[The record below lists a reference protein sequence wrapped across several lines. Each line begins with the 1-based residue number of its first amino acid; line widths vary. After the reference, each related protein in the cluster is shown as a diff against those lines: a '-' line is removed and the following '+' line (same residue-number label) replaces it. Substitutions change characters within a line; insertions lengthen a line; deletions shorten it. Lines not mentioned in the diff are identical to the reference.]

1 MEPMSIENY
10 LKYNKVITPVQY
22 VEAGQVIKSLTI
34 LISCKEHLNKFADI
48 VDYSV
53 DRYSPDGCASVIA
66 KFKKDCL
73 LVFEEDIRQ
82 LMSKPYT
89 ASIEYM
95 LCEVV
100 EVSETERRTNETKI

>member
-1 MEPMSIENY
+1 MELTIENY
-10 LKYNKVITPVQY
+10 LKHNERITPIQY
-22 VEAGQVIKSLTI
+22 VKAGQVIKSLTI
-34 LISCKEHLNKFADI
+34 FISCKEHLNKFADI

-53 DRYSPDGCASVIA
+53 DRYSTDGCAGVIA

-73 LVFEEDIRQ
+73 LVFEEEIRQ

-89 ASIEYM
+89 ASIEYI

-100 EVSETERRTNETKI
+100 EAFEVERRTNETKI

>member
-1 MEPMSIENY
+1 MKLTIENY
-10 LKYNKVITPVQY
+10 LMHNERITPIQY
-22 VEAGQVIKSLTI
+22 VKAGQVIKSLTI
-34 LISCKEHLNKFADI
+34 VISCKEHLNKFADI

-73 LVFEEDIRQ
+73 LVFEEGIRQ

-89 ASIEYM
+89 ASIEYI
-95 LCEVV
+95 LCEVIEAF
-100 EVSETERRTNETKI
+100 EVERRTNERHI

>member
-1 MEPMSIENY
+1 MELTIENY
-10 LKYNKVITPVQY
+10 LKHNERITPIQY
-22 VEAGQVIKSLTI
+22 VKAGQVIKSLTI

-53 DRYSPDGCASVIA
+53 DGYSPDGCASVIA

-73 LVFEEDIRQ
+73 LVFEEGIRQ

-89 ASIEYM
+89 ASIEYI
-95 LCEVV
+95 LCEVIEAFEV
-100 EVSETERRTNETKI
+100 ERITNERHI

>member
-1 MEPMSIENY
+1 MRATIENY
-10 LKYNKVITPVQY
+10 LMHNGKITPIQY
-22 VEAGQVIKSLTI
+22 VKAGQVIKSLTI
-34 LISCKEHLNKFADI
+34 LIPCKEHLNKFADI

-73 LVFEEDIRQ
+73 LVFEEGIRQ

-89 ASIEYM
+89 ASIEYI

-100 EVSETERRTNETKI
+100 EAFEVERRTNERHI

>member
-1 MEPMSIENY
+1 MELTIENY
-10 LKYNKVITPVQY
+10 LKHNERITPIQY
-22 VEAGQVIKSLTI
+22 VKAGQVIKSLTI
-34 LISCKEHLNKFADI
+34 SISCKEHLNKFADI

-73 LVFEEDIRQ
+73 LVFEEGIRQ

-89 ASIEYM
+89 ASIEYI
-95 LCEVV
+95 LCEVIEAF
-100 EVSETERRTNETKI
+100 EVERRTNKRHI

>member
-1 MEPMSIENY
+1 MRATIENY
-10 LKYNKVITPVQY
+10 LMHNERITPIQY
-22 VEAGQVIKSLTI
+22 VKAGQVIKSLTI
-34 LISCKEHLNKFADI
+34 LISCKEYLNKFADI

-73 LVFEEDIRQ
+73 LVFEEGIRQ

-89 ASIEYM
+89 ASIEYI
-95 LCEVV
+95 LCEVIEAFEV
-100 EVSETERRTNETKI
+100 ERKINE

>member
-1 MEPMSIENY
+1 MELTIENY
-10 LKYNKVITPVQY
+10 LKHNKRITPIQY
-22 VEAGQVIKSLTI
+22 VKAGQVIKSLTI
-34 LISCKEHLNKFADI
+34 SISCKEHLNKFADI

-73 LVFEEDIRQ
+73 LVFEEGIRQ

-89 ASIEYM
+89 ASIEYI
-95 LCEVV
+95 LCEVIEAF
-100 EVSETERRTNETKI
+100 EVERRTNERHI

>member
-1 MEPMSIENY
+1 MELTIENY
-10 LKYNKVITPVQY
+10 LKHNERITPIQY
-22 VEAGQVIKSLTI
+22 VKAGQVIKSLTI

-89 ASIEYM
+89 ASIEYV
-95 LCEVV
+95 LCEVIEAF
-100 EVSETERRTNETKI
+100 EVERRTNDTKI

>member
-1 MEPMSIENY
+1 MELTIENY
-10 LKYNKVITPVQY
+10 LKHNERITPIQY
-22 VEAGQVIKSLTI
+22 VKAGQVIKSLTI
-34 LISCKEHLNKFADI
+34 SISCKEHLNKFADI

-73 LVFEEDIRQ
+73 LVFEEGIRQ

-89 ASIEYM
+89 ASIEYI
-95 LCEVV
+95 LCEVIEAF
-100 EVSETERRTNETKI
+100 EVERRTNERHI

>member
-1 MEPMSIENY
+1 MRATIENY
-10 LKYNKVITPVQY
+10 LIHNERITPIQY
-22 VEAGQVIKSLTI
+22 VKAGQVIKSLTI

-73 LVFEEDIRQ
+73 LVFEEGIRQ

-89 ASIEYM
+89 ASIEYI
-95 LCEVV
+95 LCEVIEAFEV
-100 EVSETERRTNETKI
+100 ERKINE

>member
-1 MEPMSIENY
+1 MELTIENY
-10 LKYNKVITPVQY
+10 LKHNERITPIQY
-22 VEAGQVIKSLTI
+22 VKAGQVIKSLTI
-34 LISCKEHLNKFADI
+34 SISCKEHLNKFADI

-73 LVFEEDIRQ
+73 LVFEEEIGQ

-89 ASIEYM
+89 ASIEYI
-95 LCEVV
+95 LCEVIEAFEV
-100 EVSETERRTNETKI
+100 ERKTNERHI

>member
-1 MEPMSIENY
+1 MKLTIENY
-10 LKYNKVITPVQY
+10 LMHNERITPIQY
-22 VEAGQVIKSLTI
+22 VKAGQVIKSLTI

-53 DRYSPDGCASVIA
+53 DRYSLDGCASVIA

-82 LMSKPYT
+82 LMSEPYT
-89 ASIEYM
+89 ASIEYI
-95 LCEVV
+95 LCEVI
-100 EVSETERRTNETKI
+100 EVFEVERRTNERHI

>member
-1 MEPMSIENY
+1 MRLTIENY
-10 LKYNKVITPVQY
+10 LKHNERITPIQY
-22 VEAGQVIKSLTI
+22 VKAGQVIKSLTI
-34 LISCKEHLNKFADI
+34 SISCKEHLNKFADI

-73 LVFEEDIRQ
+73 LVFEEGIRQ

-89 ASIEYM
+89 ASIEYI
-95 LCEVV
+95 LCEVIEAF
-100 EVSETERRTNETKI
+100 EVERRTNERHI

>member
-1 MEPMSIENY
+1 MELTIENY
-10 LKYNKVITPVQY
+10 LKHNERITPIQY
-22 VEAGQVIKSLTI
+22 VKAGQVIKGLTI
-34 LISCKEHLNKFADI
+34 SISCKEHLNKFADI

-73 LVFEEDIRQ
+73 LVFEEGIRQ

-89 ASIEYM
+89 ASIEYI
-95 LCEVV
+95 LCEVIEAF
-100 EVSETERRTNETKI
+100 EVERRTNERHI

>member
-1 MEPMSIENY
+1 MELTIENY
-10 LKYNKVITPVQY
+10 LKHNERITPIQY
-22 VEAGQVIKSLTI
+22 VKAGQVIKSLTI

-53 DRYSPDGCASVIA
+53 DRYSPDGCVSVIA

-89 ASIEYM
+89 ASIEYV
-95 LCEVV
+95 LCEVIEAF
-100 EVSETERRTNETKI
+100 EVERRTNDTKI

>member
-1 MEPMSIENY
+1 MRITIEDY
-10 LKYNKVITPVQY
+10 LMHNESITPIQY
-22 VEAGQVIKSLTI
+22 VKAGQVIKSLTI
-34 LISCKEHLNKFADI
+34 FISCKEHLNKFADI

-73 LVFEEDIRQ
+73 LVFEEGIRQ

-89 ASIEYM
+89 ASIEYI
-95 LCEVV
+95 LCEVIEAF
-100 EVSETERRTNETKI
+100 EVERRTNERHI